1 MFHLPHDRRSKLST
15 QKKVSQSLYTITQ
28 KLGTEKTSKKTRL
41 KHVWTTLSKWLV
53 PLAWRIYMKSTISAS
68 HVMEYTTND
77 NLLTIH
83 AKYLHSI
90 FYIAPTSQIG
100 KLNFSV
106 NNTLQ

>member
-1 MFHLPHDRRSKLST
+1 
-15 QKKVSQSLYTITQ
+15 
-28 KLGTEKTSKKTRL
+28 
-41 KHVWTTLSKWLV
+41 
-53 PLAWRIYMKSTISAS
+53 
-68 HVMEYTTND
+68 MEYTTND

-90 FYIAPTSQIG
+90 FYVAHTSQIG